1 MRGKVLLSPLLL
13 CILSVIWR
21 RVFMEPV
28 FLSFSPLLT
37 PSPGPFPST
46 KAEAYPQV
54 LWKLL

>member
-1 MRGKVLLSPLLL
+1 
-13 CILSVIWR
+13 
-21 RVFMEPV
+21 MEPV